1 MMMFK
6 RFIQQGRSVAASNSR
21 LYLPVTLA
29 TCLPV
34 SKQTPNK
41 VVQQGHKQPQR
52 SLVSSRKRM
61 LKRGHPARPQVMHE
75 PEAYPRGYV
84 EDSCEPRTMLVPRF
98 SIRLEEPLASEEE
111 RPWHPRMRH
120 TQPDTAFPLIDEVPL
135 IQEIHNIEAEQELLP
150 FPR

>member
-1 MMMFK
+1 
-6 RFIQQGRSVAASNSR
+6 
-21 LYLPVTLA
+21 
-29 TCLPV
+29 
-34 SKQTPNK
+34 
-41 VVQQGHKQPQR
+41 
-52 SLVSSRKRM
+52 
-61 LKRGHPARPQVMHE
+61 MHE